1 MIAEL
6 AACSRRDGDDLVLTV
21 RVHPRA
27 SRSMIAGVANGALQV
42 RTTSAPTDGK
52 ANKAVIRMLGK
63 YFGVAP
69 SAIQLLRGQTH
80 RDKLFLVKNGANKL

>member
-1 MIAEL
+1 
-6 AACSRRDGDDLVLTV
+6 
-21 RVHPRA
+21 
-27 SRSMIAGVANGALQV
+27 MIAGVANGALQV

-69 SAIQLLRGQTH
+69 SAVQLLRGRTG
-80 RDKLFLVKNGANKL
+80 RDKQFLVRNGANRL

>member
-1 MIAEL
+1 VTPEL
-6 AACSRRDGDDLVLTV
+6 AACSRRDGDDLILNV

-27 SRSMIAGVANGALQV
+27 SRSIIAGVANGALQV

-69 SAIQLLRGQTH
+69 SAIRLLRGKAG
-80 RDKLFLVKNGANKL
+80 RDKQFLVKNGANRL